1 MSHLI
6 LLLAFLLTPQDTPPA
21 KCTISGT
28 VVDALNARPLNK
40 VDVWVDTTGESNSQ
54 PAASAVTDAK
64 GNFAI
69 AGLDP
74 GRYFLTGSRNGYLD
88 TSYGVRRPGGGK
100 IAIHLE
106 PGREVKDVAL
116 KLFPYSVAAGMV
128 HDTDGEPLSGVAV
141 TMWAVQFDAA
151 GKSFYQTAEMVTDD
165 LGQFRIPGLE
175 PGKYYLRAELDT
187 GGVLVDSF
195 YPGVPDPDAA
205 TMVELDPGARTTGL
219 NVVLPRPRAF
229 RVTVRIAPPAGFRA
243 ACELVLGPRRVPG
256 PVILQQPGHR
266 PPPQQPPAGRVRLQ
280 PRARRIVY
288 PPRSRVD
295 IRQVSP
301 RPAVFRLLDF
311 LFRLRAPGG
320 DRRRHRRLPRHP
332 RPGRHRQRS
341 LHRGGRCHAAPRG
354 RRASF

>member
-6 LLLAFLLTPQDTPPA
+6 LLLAFLLNPSRPLPPPRP

-28 VVDALNARPLNK
+28 VVDALTGQPLNK
-40 VDVWVDTTGESNSQ
+40 VDVWVDTSGEDHSQ

-64 GNFAI
+64 GNFTI

-100 IAIHLE
+100 IAIALE
-106 PGREVKDVAL
+106 AGREVKDVAL

-151 GKSFYQTAEMVTDD
+151 GKSFYQAAEMVTDD

-229 RVTVRIAPPAGFRA
+229 RVTVRIAPPAGFSA
-243 ACELVLGPRRVPG
+243 AMLAFLRPGRVHG
-256 PVILQQPGHR
+256 TRGLLQPGHR

-295 IRQVSP
+295 IAAGSSV
-301 RPAVFRLLDF
+301 PA
-311 LFRLRAPGG
+311 P
-320 DRRRHRRLPRHP
+320 RLPIP
-332 RPGRHRQRS
+332 PS
-341 LHRGGRCHAAPRG
+341 
-354 RRASF
+354 RAWR